1 MPDWG
6 EIFRV
11 VSGLAG
17 LIYLTILFCNLARR
31 WWQWHMA
38 LDRRLLRWCE
48 KGQKLL
54 DELNEQQD
62 TDVTQRARMERRRQ
76 LLSFSPVLEDYL
88 KQAKDWIEEG
98 R

>member
-6 EIFRV
+6 EIFRIA
-11 VSGLAG
+11 SGLAG
-17 LIYLTILFCNLARR
+17 LAYLTLLLFNLARR
-31 WWQWHMA
+31 FWQWHMA
-38 LDRRLLRWCE
+38 LDRRLLRWCD

-54 DELNEQQD
+54 SELKKQQASD
-62 TDVTQRARMERRRQ
+62 SAQRARMERRRQ